1 MKSGG
6 NKKWESGSALPQNKI
21 PTAIVVHRTI
31 ANQLILFNRGIADS
45 PPILYL
51 PKGEK
56 KTAIVSKVIV
66 NDTQLKPSE
75 KLVNILCCI
84 FLMKSI
90 NTSGKIMLLNTAR
103 IRSINGGQNTQ
114 GRTLNLKNAVFFAME
129 WVRYRN
135 LEFFK
140 NRIETLLKYDSYDQ

>member
-1 MKSGG
+1 
-6 NKKWESGSALPQNKI
+6 
-21 PTAIVVHRTI
+21 
-31 ANQLILFNRGIADS
+31 
-45 PPILYL
+45 
-51 PKGEK
+51 
-56 KTAIVSKVIV
+56 
-66 NDTQLKPSE
+66 
-75 KLVNILCCI
+75 
-84 FLMKSI
+84 MKSI
-90 NTSGKIMLLNTAR
+90 NTSGKNMLLNTDR

>member
-1 MKSGG
+1 
-6 NKKWESGSALPQNKI
+6 
-21 PTAIVVHRTI
+21 
-31 ANQLILFNRGIADS
+31 
-45 PPILYL
+45 
-51 PKGEK
+51 
-56 KTAIVSKVIV
+56 
-66 NDTQLKPSE
+66 
-75 KLVNILCCI
+75 
-84 FLMKSI
+84 
-90 NTSGKIMLLNTAR
+90 MLLNTDR